1 MTVQNRTAEVTA
13 LMPAIGLGI
22 ASSFVE
28 ARTKVVT
35 NGFDDPDDIE
45 CERAE
50 LEVLGGRDLICHR
63 ADTSKP
69 NDILPTIKATEQ
81 HFGTVDFVVKTK
93 GVQTVEPAEDFP
105 LERWDLT
112 VAINTN
118 SPFQTMRVALL
129 EDGDRTAA

>member
-1 MTVQNRTAEVTA
+1 MTVQNKAAEVTG

-28 ARTKVVT
+28 AGTKVVS

-45 CERAE
+45 CQRAE
-50 LEVLGGRDLICHR
+50 LEVLGGRDVICHR

-81 HFGTVDFVVKTK
+81 RFGSVEFVVKTTDIH
-93 GVQTVEPAEDFP
+93 TVEPAEDFP